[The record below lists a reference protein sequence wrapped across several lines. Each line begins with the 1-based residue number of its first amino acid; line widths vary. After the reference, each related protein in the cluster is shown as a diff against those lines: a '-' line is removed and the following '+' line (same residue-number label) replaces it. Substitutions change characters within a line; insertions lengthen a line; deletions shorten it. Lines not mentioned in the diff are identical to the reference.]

1 MFLAQCRE
9 VNAWREC
16 QLDGALSL
24 HQNRC
29 VDLSQLE
36 HYNVRGLIGIET
48 FERVSM
54 LRFTH
59 TSCRASIKPRRWMT
73 SNILQN
79 WLVPAAVRLQ
89 VQIRRGHG
97 SSSLVFTWVVYVRAP
112 ATSWSLILRAST
124 HSDSLLRENVAQLN
138 RDSPVSVLRDCP
150 DSLFRFHTYDGA
162 ETTGAVMPREAALA
176 ATSVHNK

>member
-16 QLDGALSL
+16 QLDGALGL
-24 HQNRC
+24 LQNRC

-36 HYNVRGLIGIET
+36 KYNVRGLIGIET
-48 FERVSM
+48 SERVSM
-54 LRFTH
+54 LRYTH

-79 WLVPAAVRLQ
+79 RLLWLQ

-97 SSSLVFTWVVYVRAP
+97 SSSLVFMWVVYVPAP

-124 HSDSLLRENVAQLN
+124 HSDSLLWENVAQLN
-138 RDSPVSVLRDCP
+138 RDCPVSVLRDCP
-150 DSLFRFHTYDGA
+150 NSLFRFHIYDGA
-162 ETTGAVMPREAALA
+162 ETIGAVMPRVAALA
-176 ATSVHNK
+176 ATSEHNK